1 MRVCAILLRHAVKS
15 DSLTYSSG
23 CTQLRQRQEVGGR
36 AADAEEQQRPLNDRS
51 TGEHGQRRG
60 VEETALSLQGR
71 ERAHE
76 EKGKPHPSG
85 CKEGVFS
92 WCNGCQRSMLKALDQ
107 IKR

>member
-1 MRVCAILLRHAVKS
+1 M
-15 DSLTYSSG
+15 
-23 CTQLRQRQEVGGR
+23 GGR

-76 EKGKPHPSG
+76 EKGKKQHYSTP
-85 CKEGVFS
+85 CVENF
-92 WCNGCQRSMLKALDQ
+92 
-107 IKR
+107 